1 MKGCYIYFKNCN
13 ILTLLNIWNCVSRSL
28 KHNGKKICKK
38 ENLILFLENLLDK
51 RKSLIEIV
59 CLCQLKRKPIV
70 LIFKSIMGV
79 KKRIKFNKFQEQ
91 LL

>member
-1 MKGCYIYFKNCN
+1 MKDFYIYFKDCN
-13 ILTLLNIWNCVSRSL
+13 ILILFNIWNCVLRSL

-38 ENLILFLENLLDK
+38 ENLILFLENLLGK

-59 CLCQLKRKPIV
+59 CLCRPKSKLIV